1 MKTNAAFALA
11 SAAVASA
18 TPIARQAGSTQFIIG
33 QNYLNEWR
41 GFESGV
47 RKPAG
52 ISLYGDI
59 WGAGGLNPESQELLA
74 AYAADHE

>member
-1 MKTNAAFALA
+1 MKANQALTLAFA
-11 SAAVASA
+11 AAASA

-33 QNYLNEWR
+33 QNYLEEWR

-47 RKPAG
+47 KTAAG

-59 WGAGGLNPESQELLA
+59 WTGALNPESQELLA
-74 AYAADHE
+74 AYAADHR

>member
-1 MKTNAAFALA
+1 MPLA
-11 SAAVASA
+11 S
-18 TPIARQAGSTQFIIG
+18 RQSGSTQFLIG

-47 RKPAG
+47 QTPAG

-59 WGAGGLNPESQELLA
+59 WTGALNTDSQELLA
-74 AYAADHE
+74 AYAADHEYVHLLL

>member
-1 MKTNAAFALA
+1 MKATKVSLLLATMATAIPLA
-11 SAAVASA
+11 S
-18 TPIARQAGSTQFIIG
+18 RQAGSTQFLIG

-47 RKPAG
+47 QTPAG

-59 WGAGGLNPESQELLA
+59 WTGALNPDSQELLST
-74 AYAADHE
+74 YAADHE